1 MVAVCLW
8 ETEEQFP
15 KWLNNSAPS
24 HAMSWDFLFF
34 SFLEEVN
41 EKLWLLVDLHAQDL
55 GLFIHFLNNVFD
67 EKRFLILEKLK
78 WSLFSFVVSI
88 LWLTYRIFS
97 QPKVTQVFTCVF
109 TSVFFG
115 KVCGSSFILNW
126 MIHQKLI
133 LPQQLKEVSSPFF
146 SLWICH
152 CPSTVEKA
160 VMSLPTILSS
170 LVGINEYY

>member
-115 KVCGSSFILNW
+115 KVCGSSFYI
-126 MIHQKLI
+126 KLDD
-133 LPQQLKEVSSPFF
+133 PSKVNYA
-146 SLWICH
+146 
-152 CPSTVEKA
+152 STVKRSFK
-160 VMSLPTILSS
+160 SLFFLMNMPLS
-170 LVGINEYY
+170 